1 MVYTHLMAEEN
12 KVLSE
17 EKPKEK
23 KTAWREIW
31 EFVKVILLALVIAL
45 PIRYFIAQP
54 FIVKGQSMEPSFED
68 REYLV
73 IDELTYQFR
82 EPQRGEVVVF
92 RYPNNP
98 KEFFIKRI
106 IGMPGETIVIKNGQI
121 LIKSGSEANEPFFL
135 QEDYLPSDLKTFPE
149 KEYVLDKVQYLVLG
163 DNRRNSSDS
172 RSWGPLDKKFITGRA
187 FFRAWPPSKFG
198 LIPEPVY

>member
-1 MVYTHLMAEEN
+1 MTEES
-12 KVLSE
+12 KDLDV
-17 EKPKEK
+17 KPPEDRRG
-23 KTAWREIW
+23 AWREIW
-31 EFVKVILLALVIAL
+31 EFAKVILLALAIAL

-54 FIVKGQSMEPSFED
+54 FIVRGQSMEPNFDD

-82 EPQRGEVVVF
+82 EPERGEVVVF
-92 RYPNNP
+92 RYPNNT

-106 IGMPGETIVIKNGQI
+106 IGLPRETVAVKNGQI
-121 LIKSGSEANEPFFL
+121 MIGGRGEGSEPLVL
-135 QEDYLPSDLKTFPE
+135 QESYLPFDLKTFPE
-149 KEYVLDKVQYLVLG
+149 KEYVLSDSQYLVLG

-172 RSWGPLDKKFITGRA
+172 RIWGPLERKLITGRV

-198 LIPEPVY
+198 IIPQPAY

>member
-1 MVYTHLMAEEN
+1 MAEEN

-98 KEFFIKRI
+98 KEFFIK
-106 IGMPGETIVIKNGQI
+106 TY
-121 LIKSGSEANEPFFL
+121 S
-135 QEDYLPSDLKTFPE
+135 PSH
-149 KEYVLDKVQYLVLG
+149 
-163 DNRRNSSDS
+163 
-172 RSWGPLDKKFITGRA
+172 
-187 FFRAWPPSKFG
+187 
-198 LIPEPVY
+198 

>member
-1 MVYTHLMAEEN
+1 MTEEN
-12 KVLSE
+12 TDLKE

-23 KTAWREIW
+23 STAWREAW
-31 EFVKVILLALVIAL
+31 EFAKVIILALLIAL

-54 FIVKGQSMEPSFED
+54 FIVKGQSMEPNFDD

-82 EPQRGEVVVF
+82 EPERGEVVVF
-92 RYPNNP
+92 RYPNNT

-106 IGMPGETIVIKNGQI
+106 IGMPGETVTIKNGEI
-121 LIKSGSEANEPFFL
+121 LIKNRGEGSEQFVL
-135 QEDYLPSDLKTFPE
+135 QESYLPSDLKTFPE
-149 KEYVLDKVQYLVLG
+149 KEYVLGEVQYLVLG

-172 RSWGPLDKKFITGRA
+172 RIWGPLDKKFITGRA
-187 FFRAWPPSKFG
+187 FFRAWPPGKFG
-198 LIPEPVY
+198 LIPEPNY

>member
-1 MVYTHLMAEEN
+1 MAEEN

>member
-1 MVYTHLMAEEN
+1 MAEEN

-17 EKPKEK
+17 EKPQEK
-23 KTAWREIW
+23 TTAWREIW
-31 EFVKVILLALVIAL
+31 EFGKVILLALVIAL
-45 PIRYFIAQP
+45 PLRYFIAQP

>member
-1 MVYTHLMAEEN
+1 MVEQMNEEN
-12 KVLSE
+12 KAVGLKPSE
-17 EKPKEK
+17 DKRGV
-23 KTAWREIW
+23 WREIW
-31 EFVKVILLALVIAL
+31 EFAKVILLALAIAL

-82 EPQRGEVVVF
+82 EPERGEVIVF
-92 RYPNNP
+92 RYPNNT

-106 IGMPGETIVIKNGQI
+106 IGLPGESVAIKNGQV
-121 LIKSGSEANEPFFL
+121 LIGSSGNGGQPVALSES
-135 QEDYLPSDLKTFPE
+135 YLPSDLKTFPE
-149 KEYVLDKVQYLVLG
+149 KEYVLGEAQYLVLG

-172 RSWGPLDKKFITGRA
+172 RIWGPLDKKFITGRA
-187 FFRAWPPSKFG
+187 FFRAWPPGKFG
-198 LIPEPVY
+198 LIPEPTY

>member
-1 MVYTHLMAEEN
+1 MAEEN
-12 KVLSE
+12 MVLSE

-23 KTAWREIW
+23 TTAWREIW
-31 EFVKVILLALVIAL
+31 EFAKVILLALAIAL

-54 FIVKGQSMEPSFED
+54 FIVKGQSMEPNFDD

-82 EPQRGEVVVF
+82 EPERGEVVVF

-106 IGMPGETIVIKNGQI
+106 IGLPGETVIIKDGQI
-121 LIKSGSEANEPFFL
+121 LISGGNGKPASL
-135 QEDYLPSDLKTFPE
+135 QESYLPSDLKTFPE
-149 KEYVLDKVQYLVLG
+149 KEYVLDKTQYLVLG

-172 RSWGPLDKKFITGRA
+172 RIWGPLDKKFITGRA
-187 FFRAWPPSKFG
+187 FFRAWPLSKFG
-198 LIPEPVY
+198 LVPQPQY

>member
-1 MVYTHLMAEEN
+1 MAEEN

-23 KTAWREIW
+23 TTAWREIW
-31 EFVKVILLALVIAL
+31 EFGKVIILALVIAL

-54 FIVKGQSMEPSFED
+54 FIAKGQSMEPNFDD

-82 EPQRGEVVVF
+82 EPERGEVVVF
-92 RYPNNP
+92 RYPNNT

-106 IGMPGETIVIKNGQI
+106 IGLPGETVTVKNGQI
-121 LIKSGSEANEPFFL
+121 SIKDGSENGEPFIL
-135 QEDYLPSDLKTFPE
+135 QENYLPSDLKTFPE
-149 KEYVLDKVQYLVLG
+149 KEFILVENQYLVFG

-172 RSWGPLDKKFITGRA
+172 RIWGPLDKK
-187 FFRAWPPSKFG
+187 
-198 LIPEPVY
+198 

>member
-1 MVYTHLMAEEN
+1 MAEEN

-17 EKPKEK
+17 EKPKERS
-23 KTAWREIW
+23 TAWREIW
-31 EFVKVILLALVIAL
+31 EFAKVIILALVIAL

-54 FIVKGQSMEPSFED
+54 FIVKGQSMEPNFDD

-82 EPQRGEVVVF
+82 EPERGEVVVF
-92 RYPNNP
+92 RYPNNT

-106 IGMPGETIVIKNGQI
+106 IGLPGETVTVKNGQI
-121 LIKSGSEANEPFFL
+121 SIKDGSENGEPFIL
-135 QEDYLPSDLKTFPE
+135 QENYLPSDLKTFPE
-149 KEYVLDKVQYLVLG
+149 KEFILVENQYLVFG

-172 RSWGPLDKKFITGRA
+172 RIWGPLDKKFITGRA

-198 LIPEPVY
+198 LIPEPSY